1 MKNNKILLV
10 DDEQDILELLEY
22 NLVKQD
28 FDIVKCDNGE
38 DALSVSRDQDIDLIL
53 LDLMLPGI
61 SGIDVCRI
69 LKNDEITK
77 NIPIIMITAKGEES
91 DIIKGLEVGADDYV
105 TKPFSIS
112 VLTARIK
119 SILRRNSYTEKSSIN
134 SFEELSIEVNSREVY
149 VDKKRIDLT
158 YTEFE
163 ILRLLSSHHKWVYTR
178 DQIIDNV
185 HGEDYAVTDRSIDFQ
200 IVGLRKKLG
209 SASRFIKTI
218 RGVGYRFVIDD

>member
-1 MKNNKILLV
+1 MKNKKILIV
-10 DDEQDILELLEY
+10 EDESDILELLDY
-22 NLVKQD
+22 NLSK
-28 FDIVKCDNGE
+28 NGFSTIQSMSGD
-38 DALSVSRDQDIDLIL
+38 DALNKARESNYDLIL

-69 LKNDEITK
+69 LKNDELTK
-77 NIPIIMITAKGEES
+77 NIPIIMITAKGEEA
-91 DIIKGLEVGADDYV
+91 DIIKGLETGADDYI

-112 VLTARIK
+112 ILCARINAV
-119 SILRRNSYTEKSSIN
+119 LRRDIADNENSK
-134 SFEELSIEVNSREVY
+134 FLFDELSIEINAREVY
-149 VDKKRIDLT
+149 VNNERIELT

-218 RGVGYRFVIDD
+218 RGVGYRFMIDN